1 MARIIITISL
11 LVLFYFIRYGVD
23 HGGDLSAETTML
35 TGIMLLTS
43 YLLAISL
50 KDIKLPKLTGYMLM
64 GIVLGPIGL
73 NFLTHDILDN
83 LKFLENLALSFI
95 AITAGGEFKRERVKK
110 ILKTVV
116 YLIVGQ
122 SVFVFAGLFLLIIF
136 LAEYIP
142 YLAGLE
148 SNLLIGFAIM
158 FAGTATAKSP
168 AITIG
173 IITELKSKGKMTDV
187 VLAVTVIKSI
197 LLILLFPFM
206 ISAAK
211 IFIIDGTVINIGMLS
226 ELSVQFLSSI
236 GLGTFLGVLT
246 IIYLKHINK
255 EVSLFLLGI
264 AIIIM
269 EISSL
274 FNVEI
279 LLASLVTGIIV
290 ENFSEHGDSL
300 IQGIEK
306 SSLPLYIIFFCFA
319 GADLHLG
326 TLKQALL
333 LTTLLVLGRLF
344 FIYAGNYVGALF
356 AGENRNIKNLS
367 WMGFVGQ
374 AGIAVGLATIIENTF
389 PGIVGQQ
396 LKTILIATVVINEL
410 IGPIFFK
417 YILIKSGETQH
428 KG

>member
-11 LVLFYFIRYGVD
+11 LVLFSFIKYVVNYD
-23 HGGDLSAETTML
+23 GDLSAETTML
-35 TGIMLLTS
+35 TGIMLLSS

-50 KDIKLPKLTGYMLM
+50 KDIKLPKLSGYMLM

-95 AITAGGEFKRERVKK
+95 AITAGGEFKRERVRK
-110 ILKTVV
+110 ILKSVI

-122 SVFVFAGLFLLIIF
+122 SVFVFVGLFILIIF

-142 YLAGLE
+142 YLARLDSG
-148 SNLLIGFAIM
+148 LLIGFAIM

-173 IITELKSKGKMTDV
+173 IITELKSKGKMTDM

-211 IFIIDGTVINIGMLS
+211 IFIIEGTVINIGMLS
-226 ELSVQFLSSI
+226 ELSVQFMSSI
-236 GLGTFLGVLT
+236 GLGTILGVLT
-246 IIYLKHINK
+246 NIYIKYINK

-269 EISSL
+269 EISAL

-290 ENFSEHGDSL
+290 ENFSKHGDSL
-300 IQGIEK
+300 IQGIEG

-333 LTTLLVLGRLF
+333 LTTLLVLGRLV
-344 FIYAGNYVGALF
+344 FIYAGNYVGALL

-389 PGIVGQQ
+389 PGVVGQQ

-417 YILIKSGETQH
+417 YILIKSGETQK

>member
-11 LVLFYFIRYGVD
+11 LVLFSFIKYVVNYD
-23 HGGDLSAETTML
+23 GDLSAETTML
-35 TGIMLLTS
+35 TGIMLLSS

-50 KDIKLPKLTGYMLM
+50 KDIKLPKLSGYMLM

-95 AITAGGEFKRERVKK
+95 AITAGGEFKRERVRK
-110 ILKTVV
+110 ILKSVI

-122 SVFVFAGLFLLIIF
+122 SVFVFVGLFILIIF

-142 YLAGLE
+142 YLARLDSG
-148 SNLLIGFAIM
+148 LLIGFAIM

-173 IITELKSKGKMTDV
+173 IITELKSKGKMTDM

-211 IFIIDGTVINIGMLS
+211 IFIIEGTVINIGMLS
-226 ELSVQFLSSI
+226 ELSVQFMSSI
-236 GLGTFLGVLT
+236 GLGTILGVLT
-246 IIYLKHINK
+246 IIYIKYINK

-269 EISSL
+269 EISAL

-290 ENFSEHGDSL
+290 ENFSKHGDSL
-300 IQGIEK
+300 IQGIEG

-333 LTTLLVLGRLF
+333 LTTLLVLGRLV
-344 FIYAGNYVGALF
+344 FIYAGNYVGALL

-389 PGIVGQQ
+389 PGVVGQQ

-417 YILIKSGETQH
+417 YILIKSGETQK

>member
-1 MARIIITISL
+1 MARILITISL
-11 LVLFYFIRYGVD
+11 LVLFSFIKYVVNYD
-23 HGGDLSAETTML
+23 GDLSAETTML

-50 KDIKLPKLTGYMLM
+50 KDIKLPKLSGYMLM

-95 AITAGGEFKRERVKK
+95 AITAGGEFKRERVRK
-110 ILKTVV
+110 ILKSVV

-122 SVFVFAGLFLLIIF
+122 SVFVFVGLFILIIF

-142 YLAGLE
+142 YLARLDSG
-148 SNLLIGFAIM
+148 LLIGFAIM

-173 IITELKSKGKMTDV
+173 IITELKSKGKMTDM

-211 IFIIDGTVINIGMLS
+211 IFIIEGTVINIGMLS
-226 ELSVQFLSSI
+226 ELSVQFMSSI
-236 GLGTFLGVLT
+236 GLGTILGVLT
-246 IIYLKHINK
+246 IIYIKYINK

-269 EISSL
+269 EISAL

-290 ENFSEHGDSL
+290 ENFSKHGDSL
-300 IQGIEK
+300 IKGIEG

-333 LTTLLVLGRLF
+333 LTTLLVLGRLV
-344 FIYAGNYVGALF
+344 FIYAGNYVGALL

-389 PGIVGQQ
+389 PGVVGQQ

-417 YILIKSGETQH
+417 YILIKSGETQQ

>member
-1 MARIIITISL
+1 MARIIITVL
-11 LVLFYFIRYGVD
+11 LLIIFYFVKYVVNY
-23 HGGDLSAETTML
+23 GGDLSAETTML
-35 TGIMLLTS
+35 TGIMLLSS

-50 KDIKLPKLTGYMLM
+50 KNIKLPKLSGYMLM
-64 GIVLGPIGL
+64 GIILGPIGL
-73 NFLTHDILDN
+73 NFLTHDILSN

-95 AITAGGEFKRERVKK
+95 AITAGGEFKRERVRK
-110 ILKTVV
+110 ILKTVI
-116 YLIVGQ
+116 YLITGQ
-122 SVFVFAGLFLLIIF
+122 SVFVFVGLFVLIII

-173 IITELKSKGKMTDV
+173 IITELKSRGKMTDV
-187 VLAVTVIKSI
+187 VLAVTIIKSI
-197 LLILLFPFM
+197 LLILLFPLM
-206 ISAAK
+206 ITAAK
-211 IFIIDGTVINIGMLS
+211 IFIIEGTSLNIKMLT

-236 GLGTFLGVLT
+236 GLGTVLGALT
-246 IIYLKHINK
+246 IIYIKYINK
-255 EVSLFLLGI
+255 EVSLFMLGI

-269 EISSL
+269 EISAL

-290 ENFSEHGDSL
+290 ENFSKHGDSL
-300 IQGIEK
+300 IQGIEA

-326 TLKQALL
+326 TLKQAML

-344 FIYAGNYVGALF
+344 LIYAGNYAGALF
-356 AGENRNIKNLS
+356 AGESRNIKNLS

-389 PGIVGQQ
+389 PGAVGQQ

-417 YILIKSGETQH
+417 YILIKSGETQE

>member
-11 LVLFYFIRYGVD
+11 LVLFSFIKYVVNYD
-23 HGGDLSAETTML
+23 GDLSAETTML
-35 TGIMLLTS
+35 TGIMLLSS

-50 KDIKLPKLTGYMLM
+50 KDIKLPKLSGYMLM

-95 AITAGGEFKRERVKK
+95 AITAGGEFKRERVRK
-110 ILKTVV
+110 ILKSVI

-122 SVFVFAGLFLLIIF
+122 SVFVFVGLFILIIF

-142 YLAGLE
+142 YLARLDSG
-148 SNLLIGFAIM
+148 LLIGFAIM

-173 IITELKSKGKMTDV
+173 IITELKSKGKMTDM

-211 IFIIDGTVINIGMLS
+211 IFIIEGTVINIGMLS
-226 ELSVQFLSSI
+226 ELSVQFMSSI
-236 GLGTFLGVLT
+236 GLGTILGVLT
-246 IIYLKHINK
+246 IIYIKYINK

-269 EISSL
+269 EISAL

-290 ENFSEHGDSL
+290 ENFSKHGDSL
-300 IQGIEK
+300 IQGIEG

-333 LTTLLVLGRLF
+333 LTTLLVLGRLV
-344 FIYAGNYVGALF
+344 FIYAGNYVGALL

-389 PGIVGQQ
+389 PGAVGQQ

-417 YILIKSGETQH
+417 YILIKSGETQK